1 MVPGV
6 VPSMSEPATATGVA
20 PDIRPSGTVAWRYGR
35 PRRRRHRARRVD
47 MSRNPDGTLYGSPSV
62 GGLLVA
68 IMPTTGRSPARD
80 SRMYCRDHAPGGRAV
95 PFRMKRRHRTVFPV
109 SQAAAGVGRS
119 VPDRKAGWKPVDRF
133 PLSRLSPSG
142 EGRAFGIEPFL

>member
-1 MVPGV
+1 
-6 VPSMSEPATATGVA
+6 
-20 PDIRPSGTVAWRYGR
+20 
-35 PRRRRHRARRVD
+35 
-47 MSRNPDGTLYGSPSV
+47 
-62 GGLLVA
+62 
-68 IMPTTGRSPARD
+68 
-80 SRMYCRDHAPGGRAV
+80 
-95 PFRMKRRHRTVFPV
+95 MKRRHRTVFPV